1 MNVADAPSAAMADV
15 TPDLPGRLGVAV
27 QMLAHAGKV
36 SGGRAD
42 LTPTRLTALAIM
54 ALAGPMRMG
63 TLAARSVWRHPRC
76 PGSWTYSWPPA
87 GPSAGP
93 TRLTTAPA

>member
-1 MNVADAPSAAMADV
+1 MNVADAPSAATADV

-42 LTPTRLTALAIM
+42 LTPTRLTALAVM
-54 ALAGPMRMG
+54 ALGGADADGYPGR
-63 TLAARSVWRHPRC
+63 AARCAGIHDVPDRGHPGGLRL
-76 PGSWTYSWPPA
+76 GRAQA
-87 GPSAGP
+87 GRG
-93 TRLTTAPA
+93 